1 MDSKVARMRT
11 NTTNT
16 VLHCWGT
23 QNNFD
28 ITKITVIIMAHG
40 KKNQV
45 DVQKNQKLLPA
56 NCSHFNEDVLAMED
70 PDLLQSAKQH

>member
-16 VLHCWGT
+16 VLHCWAH
-23 QNNFD
+23 FD

-70 PDLLQSAKQH
+70 PDLLQSTKQH